1 MDTDDD
7 KRTIRN
13 KEVRLLTTVY
23 SNMNPFQRLISPRL
37 PQAAVGMS
45 GEAAT
50 AVQLER
56 RGGGLVVRSAGLLP
70 LPAGLVRPSFD
81 EPNVSDGAELAGAL
95 NELLTSAGQVR
106 RKRWSVALPEA
117 ATRTSILTM
126 ETAPASRA
134 EGEEMLRWKTERAL
148 GAPLDELRVSRERL
162 KQDAQGR
169 ERHLVTAVR
178 LSVLAEYE
186 QVFAALGWNAGLILP
201 RHMGEAW
208 WLMRDGA
215 QAAGA
220 DSLLVS
226 SHAEGFTAV
235 VLRAGAPLYVRGVIC
250 ETEDRADEL
259 YRFLLFYRD
268 RTFPQAAE
276 GVEPPAP
283 LYGAGLGRLLVAG
296 TGLDESAPRAVQP
309 SDLRLTFPAAGI
321 DFRQIAAPAG
331 LAALAWA

>member
-1 MDTDDD
+1 
-7 KRTIRN
+7 
-13 KEVRLLTTVY
+13 
-23 SNMNPFQRLISPRL
+23 MNPFQRLISPRL
-37 PQAAVGMS
+37 PQAAVGLS
-45 GEAAT
+45 GEAASV
-50 AVQLER
+50 VQLER
-56 RGGGLVVRSAGLLP
+56 RGGGLAVRSAGLLP
-70 LPAGLVRPSFD
+70 LTRGLVRPGFD
-81 EPNVSDGAELAGAL
+81 EQNVSDGAGLAGAL
-95 NELLTSAGQVR
+95 TELLTSAGQAR

-134 EGEEMLRWKTERAL
+134 EAGEMLRWKTERAL

-162 KQDAQGR
+162 KPDAQGR
-169 ERHLVTAVR
+169 ERYLVTGVR

-186 QVFAALGWNAGLILP
+186 QVFATLGWSAGLILP

-208 WLMRDGA
+208 WLMRDGGRDP
-215 QAAGA
+215 AGA

-235 VLRAGAPLYVRGVIC
+235 VLRAGTPLYVRGVIC
-250 ETEDRADEL
+250 DTEDRADEL

-268 RTFPQAAE
+268 RTSPQAAE
-276 GVEPPAP
+276 GEVATP
-283 LYGAGLGRLLVAG
+283 LYGDGIGRLLVAG
-296 TGLDESAPRAVQP
+296 TGLDESDASAIVEETLSAAPRAVQP
-309 SDLRLTFPAAGI
+309 SDLRLSFPAAGI

>member
-1 MDTDDD
+1 
-7 KRTIRN
+7 
-13 KEVRLLTTVY
+13 
-23 SNMNPFQRLISPRL
+23 MNPFQRLISPRL
-37 PQAAVGMS
+37 PQAAVGLS
-45 GEAAT
+45 GEAAS

-56 RGGGLVVRSAGLLP
+56 RGGGLAIRSAGLLP

-95 NELLTSAGQVR
+95 TELLTSAGQMR

-117 ATRTSILTM
+117 AARTSILTM

-162 KQDAQGR
+162 KRDAQGR
-169 ERHLVTAVR
+169 PRYLVTAVR

-208 WLMRDGA
+208 WLMRDGGG

-235 VLRAGAPLYVRGVIC
+235 VLRAGSPLYVRGVVC
-250 ETEDRADEL
+250 EREDRPDEL

-268 RTFPQAAE
+268 RTSPQAAE
-276 GVEPPAP
+276 VG
-283 LYGAGLGRLLVAG
+283 GAAAAEGIGRLLVAG
-296 TGLDESAPRAVQP
+296 SGLDEGQAR
-309 SDLRLTFPAAGI
+309 
-321 DFRQIAAPAG
+321 
-331 LAALAWA
+331 

>member
-1 MDTDDD
+1 
-7 KRTIRN
+7 
-13 KEVRLLTTVY
+13 
-23 SNMNPFQRLISPRL
+23 MNPFQRLISPRL
-37 PQAAVGMS
+37 PQAAVGLS
-45 GEAAT
+45 GEAASV
-50 AVQLER
+50 VQLER
-56 RGGGLVVRSAGLLP
+56 RGGGLAVRSAGLLP
-70 LPAGLVRPSFD
+70 LTAGLVRPSFD
-81 EPNVSDGAELAGAL
+81 ESNVSDGAELAGAL
-95 NELLTSAGQVR
+95 TELLTSAGQVR

-126 ETAPASRA
+126 ETAPASRT

-148 GAPLDELRVSRERL
+148 GAPLDELRVSRESL
-162 KQDAQGR
+162 KPDAQGR
-169 ERHLVTAVR
+169 QRYLVTAVR

-186 QVFAALGWNAGLILP
+186 QVFAVLGWNAGLILP

-208 WLMRDGA
+208 WLMRDGGKSTA
-215 QAAGA
+215 VA

-235 VLRAGAPLYVRGVIC
+235 ILRAGSPLYVRGVIC

-268 RTFPQAAE
+268 RTSPQSAE
-276 GVEPPAP
+276 GEGVPTP
-283 LYGAGLGRLLVAG
+283 LYGEGIGRLLVAG
-296 TGLDESAPRAVQP
+296 TGLDEAAARAIVEETLSAAPSAVQP

>member
-1 MDTDDD
+1 
-7 KRTIRN
+7 
-13 KEVRLLTTVY
+13 
-23 SNMNPFQRLISPRL
+23 MNPFRRLISPRL
-37 PQAAVGMS
+37 PQAAVALS
-45 GEAAT
+45 GEAASV
-50 AVQLER
+50 VQLER
-56 RGGGLVVRSAGLLP
+56 RGGGLTVRSAGLLP

-81 EPNVSDGAELAGAL
+81 EPNVADVPELAGAL
-95 NELLTSAGQVR
+95 SELLTSAGLAR
-106 RKRWSVALPEA
+106 RKRWSIGLPEA
-117 ATRTSILTM
+117 STRTSILTM

-134 EGEEMLRWKTERAL
+134 EAEEMLRWKTERAL

-162 KQDAQGR
+162 RPDAQGR
-169 ERHLVTAVR
+169 ARHLVAGVR
-178 LSVLAEYE
+178 LSVLSDYE
-186 QVFAALGWNAGLILP
+186 QVFSTLGWQTGLVLP

-215 QAAGA
+215 AAAAAGG

-235 VLRAGAPLYVRGVIC
+235 ILRDGAPLYVRGIIC

-268 RTFPQAAE
+268 RTSPQAAE
-276 GVEPPAP
+276 GADAPPP
-283 LYGAGLGRLLVAG
+283 IYGDGIGRLLVAG
-296 TGLDESAPRAVQP
+296 TGIDVSQASAIVEETLSVPPRAVQP
-309 SDLRLTFPAAGI
+309 ADLRLAFPSGEI

>member
-1 MDTDDD
+1 
-7 KRTIRN
+7 
-13 KEVRLLTTVY
+13 
-23 SNMNPFQRLISPRL
+23 MNPFQRLLSPKL
-37 PQAAVGMS
+37 PQAAVGLS
-45 GEAAT
+45 GEAASV
-50 AVQLER
+50 VQLER
-56 RGGGLVVRSAGLLP
+56 RGGGLAVRSAGLLP

-95 NELLTSAGQVR
+95 TELLTSAGQTR

-126 ETAPASRA
+126 ETAPSSRA
-134 EGEEMLRWKTERAL
+134 EAEEMLRWKTERAL
-148 GAPLDELRVSRERL
+148 GAPLDELRVSREHL

-169 ERHLVTAVR
+169 QRYLVTAVR
-178 LSVLAEYE
+178 LTVLAEYE
-186 QVFAALGWNAGLILP
+186 QVFAVLGWNAGLILP

-208 WLMRDGA
+208 WLMRDGVKPS
-215 QAAGA
+215 AGA

-268 RTFPQAAE
+268 RTSPQAAE
-276 GVEPPAP
+276 GVESAAP

-296 TGLDESAPRAVQP
+296 TGIDESDARAIIEETLSAAPHAVQP

>member
-1 MDTDDD
+1 
-7 KRTIRN
+7 
-13 KEVRLLTTVY
+13 
-23 SNMNPFQRLISPRL
+23 MNPFQRLISPRL
-37 PQAAVGMS
+37 PQAAVGLS
-45 GEAAT
+45 GEAASV
-50 AVQLER
+50 VQLER
-56 RGGGLVVRSAGLLP
+56 RGGGLAVRSAGLLP

-81 EPNVSDGAELAGAL
+81 EQNVSDGAELAGAL
-95 NELLTSAGQVR
+95 TELLTSAGQVR

-117 ATRTSILTM
+117 ATRTSILTL

-134 EGEEMLRWKTERAL
+134 ESEEMLRWKTERTL

-169 ERHLVTAVR
+169 ERYLVTGVR

-186 QVFAALGWNAGLILP
+186 QVFAALGWNAGLMLP

-208 WLMRDGA
+208 WLMRDGG
-215 QAAGA
+215 QAGA

-235 VLRAGAPLYVRGVIC
+235 VLRAGSPLFVRVVIC

-268 RTFPQAAE
+268 RTSPQAAE
-276 GVEPPAP
+276 GEAAPPR
-283 LYGAGLGRLLVAG
+283 LYGESIGRLLVAG
-296 TGLDESAPRAVQP
+296 TGLDESAARAIIEETLSTAPRAVQP
-309 SDLRLTFPAAGI
+309 ADLRLTFPAAGI